1 MTARDAAYIFIRESK
16 GRKIVMSNTPEKPS
30 VGAIGY
36 IVAFV
41 WGVAAVT
48 LLYSLWRTI
57 QGGPDGATTTLLIIG
72 LLCAGVGVVLSRTA
86 SSRPKT

>member
-1 MTARDAAYIFIRESK
+1 
-16 GRKIVMSNTPEKPS
+16 MSGTPEKRS

-41 WGVAAVT
+41 WGVSAVT

-57 QGGPDGATTTLLIIG
+57 DTGPDAATATLLIIG
-72 LLCAGVGVVLSRTA
+72 VLCAGVGVVLSRTA
-86 SSRPKT
+86 SSKPEP